1 MKRQIDLSTIP
12 TDSLGKYQW
21 NKSIG
26 CECEFD
32 YDDVQGTMKIVDTCA
47 GKRHH
52 VNNLHFS
59 FITKEEFNKQKQNNP
74 DMVVGN
80 LFNKVA

>member
-21 NKSIG
+21 SKSIG

-32 YDDVQGTMKIVDTCA
+32 YDDVRGTMKIVDTCA

-52 VNNLHFS
+52 VNNLH
-59 FITKEEFNKQKQNNP
+59 
-74 DMVVGN
+74 
-80 LFNKVA
+80 